1 MRSKSSRP
9 ERPGRGRPIR
19 RATAPG
25 APIGDPATGNGTL
38 AARPAGDGPL
48 HEGPAGEGPDR
59 EGPAGEGAAP
69 DRPIGHTAAGE
80 RVRDNATR
88 GAAESVIRAR
98 ALTKRYGD
106 ILAVDHLNLD
116 VRAGEVFGLLGPNGA
131 GKTTTI
137 LMLLG
142 LSEPTEG
149 HAEVAGFD
157 PTRAPLE
164 VKRRVGYMPDEVG
177 FYGGLTGRQNLRY
190 TARLNRIEPALIES
204 RLSDLLAQVG
214 LADVADR
221 AVETYSRGMRQRL
234 GLADALVK
242 APSVVVLDEPTTAID
257 PAGVA
262 EVLDLIRSIAR
273 DRGAAVL
280 LSSHLLHQVQ
290 QVCDRVAIFVS
301 GKVVAQGTMR
311 RLAEQMAGDRV
322 ELEVGLE
329 GPVEE
334 AERALRSVEG
344 VRDVSHDEHDPRLW
358 RVTGARSLQA
368 GLAVALVARG
378 IGVWHLRRLGDDL
391 DEIYM
396 RYFAKEEAGNGRAA

>member
-1 MRSKSSRP
+1 MRSKSSRLD
-9 ERPGRGRPIR
+9 RPGRERPV
-19 RATAPG
+19 PG
-25 APIGDPATGNGTL
+25 AKASDRPASEH
-38 AARPAGDGPL
+38 AADERPVSARPVS
-48 HEGPAGEGPDR
+48 
-59 EGPAGEGAAP
+59 
-69 DRPIGHTAAGE
+69 DRPAGE
-80 RVRDNATR
+80 RVHDESTR
-88 GAAESVIRAR
+88 GANDSVIRAR
-98 ALTKRYGD
+98 ALTRRYGD

-142 LSEPTEG
+142 LSEPSEG

-190 TARLNRIEPALIES
+190 TARLNRIERALIEP

-221 AVETYSRGMRQRL
+221 PVETYSRGMRQRL

-242 APSVVVLDEPTTAID
+242 DPSVVVLDEPTTAID

-262 EVLDLIRSIAR
+262 EVLDLIRSIAH

-311 RLAEQMAGDRV
+311 RLAEQMAGDKV
-322 ELEVGLE
+322 QLEVGLD
-329 GPVEE
+329 GPADEVE
-334 AERALRSVEG
+334 AALRSVEG
-344 VRDVSHDEHDPRLW
+344 VRDVSRDEHDPRLW

-368 GLAVALVARG
+368 GLAAALVARG
-378 IGVWHLRRLGDDL
+378 MGVWHLRRLGDDL

-396 RYFAKEEAGNGRAA
+396 RYFAKEEAGHGRAA